1 GSSFL
6 RAGTASTGFTT
17 KKKIAAATETK
28 TITALMKSPYLNVL
42 PLIVNE
48 SVEKSCEPKIAAM
61 IGVIRS
67 ATNAVTRAAK
77 ARPITIP
84 TAMSIR
90 FPRKRNAL
98 SSVRI
103 GRISDSSFRLSASD
117 LEVRGRPVVRPG
129 ERRRDEGAEERCGA
143 GRPRLELGMELRGD
157 EPRMVG

>member
-17 KKKIAAATETK
+17 KKKIAAATETNV
-28 TITALMKSPYLNVL
+28 IAALMKSPYLNVL

-48 SVEKSCEPKIAAM
+48 SAEKSCEPKIAAM

-67 ATNAVTRAAK
+67 ATKAVTSAAK
-77 ARPITIP
+77 ARPITMP

-98 SSVRI
+98 NSLRI
-103 GRISDSSFRLSASD
+103 ERISNSFRQLAND
-117 LEVRGRPVVRPG
+117 LEIRGRPVVRTR
-129 ERRRDEGAEERCGA
+129 ERRLDEGPEERCGA
-143 GRPRLELGMELRGD
+143 GRSRLELGMELRGD